1 MPSTDKKFS
10 RDGTLADQAVR
21 QPYPRLDARARKVGA
36 MGMLVALGL
45 LLQIVEGSLPP
56 VIPLPGAKLGLAN
69 LATLVALIYLG
80 PAEAV
85 GVNFL
90 RCLLGGLLR
99 GSFVGLLIS
108 ISAGTAATLA
118 MVALHYLPLFSL
130 VGMSIAGAVVHNAVQ
145 LAVALWLVG
154 FPGLRH
160 YLPFLLLVALP
171 TGTLIGWVALRVS
184 HFIPAGAGVKGG
196 AFG

>member
-1 MPSTDKKFS
+1 M
-10 RDGTLADQAVR
+10 
-21 QPYPRLDARARKVGA
+21 
-36 MGMLVALGL
+36 ALGL

-69 LATLVALIYLG
+69 LATLVALVYLG
-80 PAEAV
+80 PMEAL
-85 GVNFL
+85 GTNIL

-108 ISAGTAATLA
+108 LSAGTAATLA
-118 MVALHYLPLFSL
+118 MIALYSLPAFSL
-130 VGMSIAGAVVHNAVQ
+130 VGLSIAGAVVHNSVQ

-171 TGTLIGWVALRVS
+171 TGALIGWVALRIS
-184 HFIPAGAGVKGG
+184 SFLPTRGTYTKGG
-196 AFG
+196 YVAQA

>member
-1 MPSTDKKFS
+1 MRSIGRTTGHANATSGSDS
-10 RDGTLADQAVR
+10 RAAS
-21 QPYPRLDARARKVGA
+21 PYPRVDLKARKVGA

-69 LATLVALIYLG
+69 LATLVALVYLG
-80 PAEAV
+80 PMEAL

-108 ISAGTAATLA
+108 LSAGTAATVF
-118 MVALHYLPLFSL
+118 MVALYFLPVFSL
-130 VGMSIAGAVVHNAVQ
+130 MGVSIAGAVVHNAVQ

-171 TGTLIGWVALRVS
+171 TGAVIGWVATRVS
-184 HFIPAGAGVKGG
+184 
-196 AFG
+196 AFLSDS